1 MEILGI
7 QSPTHLFS
15 EIDTALSEFQTPKGT
30 TFRNLF
36 FLLSALN
43 HLREWIAPGYKS
55 RKAPAKMPNE
65 IFFNSVF
72 DNCAEWKLINSLCNG
87 LKHIDPITPTQTSD
101 NASSR
106 LSDWHTMAGV
116 TSLAHGHPQKFTVEG
131 QDVIEILEAVRNY
144 YATNWFE
151 KQSFAV
157 VK

>member
-1 MEILGI
+1 MEIFGI
-7 QSPTHLFS
+7 QSPTHLLS
-15 EIDTALSEFQTPKGT
+15 EVDTALSEFQTPEGT

-43 HLREWIAPGYKS
+43 HLREWIAPGYSYKD
-55 RKAPAKMPNE
+55 PANTPGE
-65 IFFNSVF
+65 VFFNSIY
-72 DNCAEWKLINSLCNG
+72 DNCSEWRLVNSLCNG
-87 LKHIDPITPTQTSD
+87 LKHFDPIKCSQTSD
-101 NASSR
+101 NASSL

-131 QDVIEILEAVRNY
+131 RDAIEILEGVRNY

-151 KQSFAV
+151 KQSSEE